1 MSERAAEQAVGAAV
15 DLADIGNEFV
25 KVARHGNIAVMTI
38 TNPGKKNAFGLKMR
52 EGMISAFRHLMYF
65 DKETRAVVLTGADGA
80 FCSGGDISE
89 MKDMGLLRWRERL
102 ILTAGVPRAMLTGPK
117 AVVAAVEGVA
127 FGAGWSLAM
136 ASDYVVASGN
146 ARFCAAFARVG
157 LIPDTA
163 LMWTLTQRI
172 GRTRARQYMMLATE
186 ITAADALSQRIID
199 EVAEP
204 GQALTRALAVA
215 AQYAAMPPVS
225 QALIK
230 EAMAAGTDTFADALK
245 AEVDYQSIAVATAD
259 HREAIKAFVEKRK
272 PVFTGE

>member
-1 MSERAAEQAVGAAV
+1 MSEQAGQQLD
-15 DLADIGNEFV
+15 DLGNELV
-25 KVARHGNIAVMTI
+25 KVERNGQIAVMTI
-38 TNPGKKNAFGLKMR
+38 TNPGKKNAFSLKMR
-52 EGMISAFRHLMYF
+52 EGMITAFRHLMYF
-65 DKETRAVVLTGADGA
+65 DKDTRAIVLTGADGA

-89 MKDMGLLRWRERL
+89 MKDMGLLRWRERM
-102 ILTAGVPRAMLTGPK
+102 ILTGGVPRAMLAGPK

-136 ASDYVVASGN
+136 ASDYVVAARN

-163 LMWTLTQRI
+163 LMWSLTQRI
-172 GRTRARQYMMLATE
+172 GRTRARQYMMLANE
-186 ITAADALSQRIID
+186 LSAPDALAQNIVD

-204 GQALTRALAVA
+204 GQALERALAMA
-215 AQYAAMPPVS
+215 GQYAAMPPVS

-230 EAMAAGTDTFADALK
+230 EAMLAGTDSFAEAQK
-245 AEVDYQSIAVATAD
+245 AEVDYQSIAVATHD
-259 HREAIKAFVEKRK
+259 HREAVRAFVEKRK